1 MSETKVVI
9 YSSPQNWE
17 THYIPKE
24 KTDLVREVLS
34 SNNQFF
40 VFVET
45 NENS

>member
-1 MSETKVVI
+1 MSQIKLIIYETPEAWQS
-9 YSSPQNWE
+9 YS
-17 THYIPKE
+17 IPKE
-24 KTDLVREVLS
+24 KTDFVREVLS

>member
-1 MSETKVVI
+1 MSETKVII
-9 YSSPQNWE
+9 YSSPQTWE
-17 THYIPKE
+17 AHYVPKE